1 LFLQA
6 GRRVD
11 VKLLDF
17 GIALVKNATGGP
29 RQMGP
34 VGTPQYMSPEQMLG
48 QDIDERSDLFSLGV
62 CIYHALTG
70 AFPYPGNS
78 CAEIGCALSLGTF
91 LPPSAYRLGLPR
103 GVDEWF
109 KKAIAVRAE
118 ERFSSPSEML
128 ETFERAIEP
137 SSTRDTPV
145 SLELDL
151 ERLHEGWPS
160 AVWKAIGAVAALA
173 AVAVTVHAGM
183 VERRATRALAAA
195 AETRTTSAIIEARAD
210 LPLPPPPA
218 LIDSGTPAPAPPKA
232 TAPQPKKKA
241 ARQRQ

>member
-1 LFLQA
+1 MAWDQSHRRRAVTRRGPPPGGPGALFLDVCGFLFLRLA
-6 GRRVD
+6 G
-11 VKLLDF
+11 LDDRH
-17 GIALVKNATGGP
+17 AH
-29 RQMGP
+29 
-34 VGTPQYMSPEQMLG
+34 
-48 QDIDERSDLFSLGV
+48 V
-62 CIYHALTG
+62 CR
-70 AFPYPGNS
+70 AFVCLSNS

-118 ERFSSPSEML
+118 ERFSSPADML
-128 ETFERAIEP
+128 EAFERAIEP
-137 SSTRDTPV
+137 STARDTPV